1 MRAAD
6 IMSDCPNLCKDGS
19 TELKKQKI
27 GATDLLQIQ
36 QILPFPCLEKLQSPQ
51 WKVKGCN
58 SCLQLRNCT
67 DEQNILEVQWIDCQ
81 NRSKERSYLIWHTWA
96 SNRTRNWSCSL
107 LSSSMIPFA
116 VKLIS
121 LEGNDPKVIG
131 DSLKLFPADQLQ
143 LLFRFGRGGI
153 HRHLTEY
160 APIDFQTISNSRKA
174 FRTSIMISLG
184 SAWDC
189 KRECKL

>member
-1 MRAAD
+1 M
-6 IMSDCPNLCKDGS
+6 
-19 TELKKQKI
+19 
-27 GATDLLQIQ
+27 
-36 QILPFPCLEKLQSPQ
+36 
-51 WKVKGCN
+51 
-58 SCLQLRNCT
+58 
-67 DEQNILEVQWIDCQ
+67 
-81 NRSKERSYLIWHTWA
+81 
-96 SNRTRNWSCSL
+96 
-107 LSSSMIPFA
+107 PFA